1 MVDIREPKN
10 VVNALRPNTKLV
22 WFEAMSNPL
31 LRVYDIKT
39 VCEIVH
45 NFNKD
50 IVVAVDNTFLTPYN
64 LVSTLDSKFCSRIV
78 FFPIKKIH
86 F

>member
-22 WFEAMSNPL
+22 WFECMSNPL
-31 LRVYDIKT
+31 LRIYDIKT

-50 IVVAVDNTFLTPYN
+50 IVVAIDNTFLTPYN
-64 LVSTLDSKFCSRIV
+64 IVSR
-78 FFPIKKIH
+78 KI
-86 F
+86 FNAKNFNTEKY